1 MGTVASSHVVEASG
15 LVASRKQP
23 DVLWVHNDSGNAATL
38 YALGRDGR
46 NRGSYQ
52 LAGCECIDWEDIALG
67 PGPAPG
73 TDYLYVADS
82 GTNNL
87 ARDVITVY
95 RVPEPQVTDSQ
106 AAKDLSG
113 AVALRFSYPGHR
125 VHDAETLFIDPRG
138 GDLYLVT
145 KSAAGDSGVYRAA
158 SPILEDKP
166 HQLELVKLLEW
177 PDTGARG
184 ATRTTGGDIAPDG
197 SAIILKTYTQAL
209 WFSRGKTESIAEAFS
224 RAPCA
229 LKLATE
235 PQGEALG
242 FSADG
247 AGYYTVSEGS
257 HQPLYYFA
265 LQAAP
270 PLHPNP

>member
-1 MGTVASSHVVEASG
+1 MVASSHVVEASG

-106 AAKDLSG
+106 AAKELSG

-197 SAIILKTYTQAL
+197 SAIMLKTYTQAL
-209 WFSRGKTESIAEAFS
+209 WFSRGKTEGIAEAFS

>member
-1 MGTVASSHVVEASG
+1 MIEASG

-46 NRGSYQ
+46 DRGSYQ
-52 LAGCECIDWEDIALG
+52 LTGCACIDWEDIALG
-67 PGPAPG
+67 PGPASG
-73 TDYLYVADS
+73 VDYLYVADS

-95 RVPEPQVTDSQ
+95 RVPEPQVLDRAQTSEL
-106 AAKDLSG
+106 AGS
-113 AVALRFSYPGHR
+113 VTLRFSYPGHR

-145 KSAAGDSGVYRAA
+145 KSAAGDSGIYRAVA
-158 SPILEDKP
+158 PLTEGKP
-166 HQLELVKLLEW
+166 HQLELVTLLEW

-184 ATRTTGGDIAPDG
+184 ATRATGGDISPDG
-197 SAIILKTYTQAL
+197 GAIILKTYTQAL
-209 WFSRGKTESIAEAFS
+209 WFSRGKAESVASAFA

-229 LKLATE
+229 LRLADE
-235 PQGEALG
+235 PQGEAIG

-247 AGYYTVSEGS
+247 AGYYTVSEGT
-257 HQPLYYFA
+257 HQPIYYFA
-265 LQAAP
+265 LQPPRIPAP
-270 PLHPNP
+270 AQPSRVLPSP